1 MSSTSTRAAALG
13 GLTSARRNGSA
24 AARRRPHAPLSVG
37 LLALL
42 VAVASLSP
50 VGYLLLREGFSFALL
65 RRELDNPSTPQ
76 LVASTAAV
84 VATVTGFCI
93 VLGVGLAVLVTRTD
107 LPFRRAWIVVFTMPL
122 AVPGFVSSYTW
133 VAASFRYFPTSTV
146 LNGLGGATLILGLG
160 LFPYVFLPAVAAL
173 RGVDATQEEAAR
185 ALGRSRWGAWWSV
198 TLPQLRVAIAA
209 GSLIVMLHVLA
220 EFGGLQLLNYD
231 TLTTAVVRRVKTLG
245 APESARALAVVLVAG
260 ALLLLTVERLL
271 RGRRIPARIGRG
283 VVRRPAAWQLGRTK
297 PLWLFGLVLLTFLA
311 LGVPAYVCGVGL
323 ADGLGAH
330 GGGHAGSALV
340 DWAALGQSA
349 LTSTKLAVGA
359 AAVATVAGLPISW
372 LVARH
377 PGPLSTATERAIWLA
392 HALPGV
398 ILALALV
405 FIGIHWFR
413 PLYQTSAMLV
423 AAYVILFLPLA
434 VASQSVGFRAAA
446 KGFDD
451 VSHSLGC
458 GRIRTLGRVTLPLA
472 APGVAAGALFVLLDS
487 AKELTTTLLMQPT
500 GTQTLTTALWA
511 TTNGEVL
518 DFTAAAPYAIAL
530 IALGVVPAY
539 FLAHRVL
546 VSLREQAG

>member
-1 MSSTSTRAAALG
+1 VSTTSTSTAVRAG
-13 GLTSARRNGSA
+13 GLPRDGVTSGG
-24 AARRRPHAPLSVG
+24 ARRRPQAPLGVG

-42 VAVASLSP
+42 VAIASLSP
-50 VGYLLLREGFSFALL
+50 VGYLVLREGFSFALL

-76 LVASTAAV
+76 LVANTAV
-84 VATVTGFCI
+84 LVATVTGFAI
-93 VLGVGLAVLVTRTD
+93 ALGVGLAVLVTRTD
-107 LPFRRAWIVVFTMPL
+107 LPFRRAWIVLFTMPL

-133 VAASFRYFPTSTV
+133 VAASFRYFPTSTA
-146 LNGLGGATLILGLG
+146 LNGLGGSTLILGLG

-173 RGVDATQEEAAR
+173 RLVDATQEEAAR
-185 ALGRSRWGAWWSV
+185 ALGRSRWNVWWSV

-209 GSLIVMLHVLA
+209 GALIVMLHVLA

-245 APESARALAVVLVAG
+245 APESARALAVVLVGG
-260 ALLLLTVERLL
+260 ALVLLTVERLL
-271 RGRRIPARIGRG
+271 RGRRIPTRLGRG
-283 VVRRPAAWQLGRTK
+283 VVRRPAAWRLGRAK
-297 PLWLFGLVLLTFLA
+297 PLWLLALLAIAFLA
-311 LGVPAYVCGVGL
+311 LGVPAYICGVGL
-323 ADGLGAH
+323 ADGLGSHAH
-330 GGGHAGSALV
+330 GDTVVA
-340 DWAALGQSA
+340 WAALGQSA
-349 LTSTKLAVGA
+349 LTSTKLAVS
-359 AAVATVAGLPISW
+359 AAVVATLVGLPISW
-372 LVARH
+372 LAARH
-377 PGPLSTATERAIWLA
+377 PGPLATGTERAIWLA

-434 VASQSVGFRAAA
+434 VGSQSVGFRAAA

-458 GRIRTLGRVTLPLA
+458 GRFRTLARVTLPLA

-500 GTQTLTTALWA
+500 GTATLTTALWS

-530 IALGVVPAY
+530 IVLGVIPAY
-539 FLAHRVL
+539 FLARRVL
-546 VSLREQAG
+546 VNLRQQA